1 MIILNNMNTKKIIG
15 IILQAPLAVLNI
27 ATLGV
32 GIYAAMGNV
41 PGFYISWGAPAIIAG
56 LIAAYIFGSRL
67 SSSANN
73 QDEVSTEYVEV
84 TDDYPDQQSY

>member
-1 MIILNNMNTKKIIG
+1 MKGKKILG
-15 IILQAPLAVLNI
+15 IILQAPLAILNI

-41 PGFYISWGAPAIIAG
+41 PGFYISWGAPAIIGG
-56 LIAAYIFGSRL
+56 LITSYIIGSRL

-73 QDEVSTEYVEV
+73 EDQIETEYVEV
-84 TDDYPDQQSY
+84 SEEYPEQQSY